1 MERIYGNAYVAVAAA
16 SSHNCEEGFIQRTDR
31 ILLPFRTHSDDT
43 HVFGIYSPLYKA
55 DEREDLVFSPWLE
68 RGWTFQERIA
78 STRLLMFSKRNV
90 HFKCKSF
97 SESMGREK
105 NKYNTDFLMLNR
117 VIIESGGTA
126 DIYREWA
133 ETISQV
139 NPGYHQFT
147 RETDFLPSIAGIAA
161 LFSSKL
167 NDDYAAGLWKNSMH
181 QSLCWALSI
190 SGMPSY
196 QDLLKS
202 LKTPSPYIARSWSW
216 ASQREWFTFDLYHS
230 NLLADCRPE
239 FDSLDT
245 AITLRGESVFGEVR
259 DGALDITSK
268 VYVGSQR
275 ITYHKAFRQFDP
287 PQETVRFD
295 GRYFAHIKPDC
306 SAEDIFESPET
317 RTLAA
322 PISFLLIGSTIRRC
336 TDANFFSSTHS
347 DNSETLGGD
356 SHAGFDYQS
365 SSTSSLSAES
375 GGDLETETRF
385 ERAAYGLLIHPA
397 ENSNGYY
404 RVGTFFSKPHVA
416 GGLSFF
422 DNVIVRTVRLV

>member
-1 MERIYGNAYVAVAAA
+1 MKSKLESCVLHDHVNPDKTFIPDRLIDVRENRLSLVLTKNFQPRDAEVQRYIALTYCWGPEPHASKQRKTTTVNISQHRQQIPEFSLPQVIKDAVAA
-16 SSHNCEEGFIQRTDR
+16 
-31 ILLPFRTHSDDT
+31 
-43 HVFGIYSPLYKA
+43 
-55 DEREDLVFSPWLE
+55 
-68 RGWTFQERIA
+68 
-78 STRLLMFSKRNV
+78 TR
-90 HFKCKSF
+90 
-97 SESMGREK
+97 
-105 NKYNTDFLMLNR
+105 
-117 VIIESGGTA
+117 
-126 DIYREWA
+126 
-133 ETISQV
+133 
-139 NPGYHQFT
+139 
-147 RETDFLPSIAGIAA
+147 
-161 LFSSKL
+161 
-167 NDDYAAGLWKNSMH
+167 
-181 QSLCWALSI
+181 ALSI
-190 SGMPSY
+190 PFLWVDALCILQDDISDWTY

-322 PISFLLIGSTIRRC
+322 PIN
-336 TDANFFSSTHS
+336 ANFFSSTHS